1 MAFSQEWV
9 YRLDDNFFPKK
20 ARNGVET
27 SDIKKKNHYL
37 NFGSFIGLVV
47 VINHE
52 SLRL

>member
-9 YRLDDNFFPKK
+9 YRLDDNFGPKK

-27 SDIKKKNHYL
+27 SDIKKKKSL

-47 VINHE
+47 INRE